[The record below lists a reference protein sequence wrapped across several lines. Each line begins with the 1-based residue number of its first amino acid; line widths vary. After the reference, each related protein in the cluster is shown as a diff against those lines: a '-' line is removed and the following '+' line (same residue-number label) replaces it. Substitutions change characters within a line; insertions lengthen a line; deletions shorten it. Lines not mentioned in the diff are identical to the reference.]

1 MHAGVERDTERLQK
15 SKHRQLRGPDSVL
28 GPLPP
33 ASPPE
38 LLVESPSKGASG
50 TSQP

>member
-1 MHAGVERDTERLQK
+1 MHAGVERDQERLQK

-33 ASPPE
+33 ASPPV
-38 LLVESPSKGASG
+38 LIAESPSKGAP
-50 TSQP
+50 SQPQS